1 MDYRRTN
8 TRIIERAKG
17 GNMTNAEI
25 EYEAMKLQK
34 EADTLAERDRLK
46 AKNNADLKR
55 AWKRFLKGKKN
66 EK

>member
-1 MDYRRTN
+1 MVS
-8 TRIIERAKG
+8 
-17 GNMTNAEI
+17 AEM

-34 EADTLAERDRLK
+34 EADALAESDRLK

-55 AWKRFLKGKKN
+55 AWKKFLKGKKN

>member
-1 MDYRRTN
+1 
-8 TRIIERAKG
+8 
-17 GNMTNAEI
+17 MTSAEM

-46 AKNNADLKR
+46 AKNNEDLKR